1 MKLNWKV
8 RLQNKAF
15 WVAIIPAAALLV
27 QVAAAVFGYQL
38 DLGDLGNRL
47 LAVVNALFACLSIM
61 GVVSDPTTPGVVD
74 SDRAM
79 TYTVPGVADTGEDDA
94 V

>member
-8 RLQNKAF
+8 RVKNKAF
-15 WVAIIPAAALLV
+15 WLAIIPA
-27 QVAAAVFGYQL
+27 
-38 DLGDLGNRL
+38 NRL
-47 LAVVNALFACLSIM
+47 IAVVNALFACLSIL
-61 GVVSDPTTPGVVD
+61 GVVSDPTTPGVAD

-79 TYTVPGVADTGEDDA
+79 SYTAPGVADTGEDEA

>member
-8 RLQNKAF
+8 RLKNKAF
-15 WVAIIPAAALLV
+15 WLAIIPAALLLI